1 MAKQSNAVDGIEVKY
16 AEPPEARKPKR
27 RWRLYQFKGEQSL
40 PVLHIHRQSAY
51 LIGRDRKVCDMPID
65 HPSASKQHAVLQ
77 YRLVKYEKEDGTTA
91 KRIRPYV
98 IDLNSSNGTFLNNTK
113 IEPSKYY
120 ELMEKDVLKFAFS
133 SREYVLLHE
142 SSKDDSDDDA
152 DDNVVEEETEP
163 EPTNET
169 ENPVA
174 VNE

>member
-1 MAKQSNAVDGIEVKY
+1 MKY

-51 LIGRDRKVCDMPID
+51 LIGRDRKICDMPID

-77 YRLVKYEKEDGTTA
+77 YRLVKYETEDGRVA
-91 KRIRPYV
+91 KRIRPYI

-113 IEPSKYY
+113 IDPSKYY

-142 SSKDDSDDDA
+142 RSKDDSDDGDD
-152 DDNVVEEETEP
+152 DDNVVEEEKPAEEATTETKIS
-163 EPTNET
+163 ENE
-169 ENPVA
+169 
-174 VNE
+174 

>member
-1 MAKQSNAVDGIEVKY
+1 MKY

-51 LIGRDRKVCDMPID
+51 LIGRDRKICDMPID

-77 YRLVKYEKEDGTTA
+77 YRLVKYETEDGRVA
-91 KRIRPYV
+91 KRIRPYI

-113 IEPSKYY
+113 IDPSKYY

-142 SSKDDSDDDA
+142 RSKDDSDDGDD
-152 DDNVVEEETEP
+152 DDNVVEEEKPAEEATAETKNS
-163 EPTNET
+163 ENE
-169 ENPVA
+169 
-174 VNE
+174 

>member
-1 MAKQSNAVDGIEVKY
+1 MKY

-51 LIGRDRKVCDMPID
+51 LIGRDRKICDMPID

-77 YRLVKYEKEDGTTA
+77 YRLVKYDTEDGRVA
-91 KRIRPYV
+91 KRIRPYI

-113 IEPSKYY
+113 IDPSKYY

-142 SSKDDSDDDA
+142 RSKDDSDDGDD
-152 DDNVVEEETEP
+152 DDNVVEEENPAEEATAETKIS
-163 EPTNET
+163 ENE
-169 ENPVA
+169 
-174 VNE
+174 